1 MINDFINLLP
11 VFWQGL
17 VAETINILYLLLP
30 LWLPFFLLYIF
41 WQKWLRYVRADFL
54 NKQDYKLLEIKL
66 PVEIK
71 KTPLA
76 MELFLNAL
84 FQTGGEST
92 FIDRL
97 YYGKARAVFSLELVS
112 LEGQV
117 KFFIWTRGLWKN
129 LIEAQI
135 YAQYPD
141 IEIFEVP
148 NYTSFVKYDPSA
160 LDMWGME
167 YKLTKDD
174 FYPIKTYLDY
184 RLESEGVKEEEK
196 ADPITPIMEFLG
208 SVEAGQQIWM
218 QIIVRAHKKERVKKI
233 DWKDKIKKLEWAETQ
248 SWREQGEAE
257 IEKLVKKVLIDEKD
271 PSKGFRIMTRGEA
284 DVVSAI
290 ERSISKLSFDCNIR
304 GLYLAEKNKFNAINI
319 MGLLGSFKQFNSLTL
334 NGFKAT
340 AVTSFDYPWQDYKG
354 RRLNKMKRKIFND
367 YKRRCYSADYAP
379 FVLNTEELA
388 TIFHFPG
395 GVAQT
400 PSFSRLLSKKA
411 EAPFN
416 LPV

>member
-1 MINDFINLLP
+1 
-11 VFWQGL
+11 
-17 VAETINILYLLLP
+17 
-30 LWLPFFLLYIF
+30 
-41 WQKWLRYVRADFL
+41 
-54 NKQDYKLLEIKL
+54 
-66 PVEIK
+66 
-71 KTPLA
+71 
-76 MELFLNAL
+76 
-84 FQTGGEST
+84 
-92 FIDRL
+92 
-97 YYGKARAVFSLELVS
+97 
-112 LEGQV
+112 
-117 KFFIWTRGLWKN
+117 
-129 LIEAQI
+129 
-135 YAQYPD
+135 
-141 IEIFEVP
+141 VP